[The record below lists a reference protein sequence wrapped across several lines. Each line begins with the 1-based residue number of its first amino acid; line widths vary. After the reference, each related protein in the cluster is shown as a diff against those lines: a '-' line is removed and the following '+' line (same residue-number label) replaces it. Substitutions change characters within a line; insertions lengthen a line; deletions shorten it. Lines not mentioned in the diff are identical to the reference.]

1 MISYEPFWQ
10 TLKEKNLTIYYL
22 ITKLG
27 INSNTINCIKKGKS
41 LTTYTLNNLCNA
53 LDCTIPDILEFIPD
67 KTEEKTEDSN
77 S

>member
-1 MISYEPFWQ
+1 MISYAPFWH
-10 TLKEKNLTIYYL
+10 TLKEKNLTTYYL
-22 ITKLG
+22 IVKKG
-27 INSNTINCIKKGKS
+27 INPNTINCIKKGKS

-67 KTEEKTEDSN
+67 KTDEITEENN